1 MGNDTQAVMAPAA
14 ALTSAEHDFAV
25 AYLTVTRDRLV
36 DALEDLSDAQ
46 WNFKPHPDR
55 WSIAETMEH
64 IAIVEARVQEIIK
77 SMAQAPADPPDRD
90 VKQVDAFVLVA
101 VPMRHPRVKAP
112 DRISPLGGRTGREA
126 LQDFLGNR
134 ARTVALLSTA
144 PHLRGRVVPHP
155 LLGPWDGYQWILA
168 AGAHSAR
175 HTGQVLEVKEEPNFP
190 AN

>member
-1 MGNDTQAVMAPAA
+1 MGNDAQAVMAPAT

-36 DALEDLSDAQ
+36 DALKDLSDAQ
-46 WNFKPHPDR
+46 WNFKPYPER

-64 IAIVEARVQEIIK
+64 VAIVEARVQEIIK
-77 SMAQAPADPPDRD
+77 SMAQAPADAPDRD

-112 DRISPLGGRTGREA
+112 ERISPLGGRTGRQA

-144 PHLRGRVVPHP
+144 PHLRSRVVPHP
-155 LLGPWDGYQWILA
+155 ILGPWDGYQWILA

>member
-1 MGNDTQAVMAPAA
+1 MGNDTQAVVAPEAT
-14 ALTSAEHDFAV
+14 LTTAEHDFAA

-36 DALEDLSDAQ
+36 EALEDLSDAQ

-64 IAIVEARVQEIIK
+64 IAIVEGRVQEIIK
-77 SMAQAPADPPDRD
+77 NMAQAPADAPDRD

-112 DRISPLGGRTGREA
+112 ERISPLGGRTGREG
-126 LQDFLGNR
+126 LRDFLANR
-134 ARTVALLSTA
+134 ARTTELLSSS
-144 PHLRGRVVPHP
+144 PNLRGRVLPHP
-155 LLGPWDGYQWILA
+155 ILGPWDGYQWILA
-168 AGAHSAR
+168 AGGHCAR
-175 HTGQVLEVKEEPNFP
+175 HTGQILEVKEDPNFP